1 MRSANLLSR
10 LEQLGP
16 VSKAGNTF
24 RAACPVCAR
33 GRGDSALSIRLE
45 GERVLMHCHRC
56 ESSYL
61 DILAA
66 LRIDARDLS
75 PSSDWSPPARVE
87 PTPDEAQRVKLERTW
102 NTAYPLNGHDLA
114 SHYLEGRGLSLEC
127 YPFTLRCHPGLE
139 YWDGGAV
146 IGTFPVML
154 ARVENRA
161 GELMALHKTYLSPDG
176 RGKAPVSPAKKLS
189 RSVLEGGVMG
199 AAVRL
204 SVAGERLAVGEG
216 IETSLAVKQVTGLPT
231 WAAVSASGLE
241 RLEWPSS
248 VKELLICADHD
259 VNGRGLQAAHVLA
272 RRALEA
278 GLTVR
283 LAVPPLEGQDWL
295 DSLLEGD
302 VSGLLEAPTLTF
314 AELAQV
320 NRLSIPPA
328 QSVRATVAPRHWKA
342 SFWNHAR
349 GLK

>member
-1 MRSANLLSR
+1 MSAYLFAR

-16 VSKAGNTF
+16 VSRAGNTY

-33 GRGDSALSIRLE
+33 GQGDSALSIRLE

-66 LRIDARDLS
+66 LRIDARDLA
-75 PSSDWSPPARVE
+75 PSSDWTPPARVE

-114 SHYLEGRGLSLEC
+114 SHYLEGRGLLLEC

-161 GELMALHKTYLSPDG
+161 GELMALHRTFLASDG
-176 RGKAPVSPAKKLS
+176 NGKAKVPCPKKLT
-189 RSVLEGGVMG
+189 RPVLEGGVMG
-199 AAVRL
+199 CAIRL
-204 SVAGERLAVGEG
+204 QIASNRLAIAEG
-216 IETSLAVKQVTGLPT
+216 IETALAVGQVTGWPT

-241 RLEWPSS
+241 RFEWPSS
-248 VKELLICADHD
+248 VKELLIAADND
-259 VNGRGLQAAHVLA
+259 KNGRGLQAAHVLA

-278 GLTVR
+278 GLTVK
-283 LAVPPLEGQDWL
+283 LALPPEPGTDWL
-295 DSLLEGD
+295 D
-302 VSGLLEAPTLTF
+302 V
-314 AELAQV
+314 LASESKAV
-320 NRLSIPPA
+320 LS
-328 QSVRATVAPRHWKA
+328 
-342 SFWNHAR
+342 
-349 GLK
+349 